1 MLLDAAVLA
10 VVVGLLARG
19 RLTRLPEL
27 NLKAVWVFVAAAVV
41 QIGLLALAA
50 KEVALPN
57 AVAPALYVTSFAL
70 VLSGLWLNRRLP
82 GVWLVLLGVL
92 MNFVVIVA
100 NGGSMPV
107 DRELALQAG
116 DEKLVAMLD
125 SPDYVGHMPATEH
138 TRLRPLGDV
147 LRLPML
153 IPRPRFFSPGSMGDV
168 LITVGACWLI
178 LVGMGAFGLRHA
190 GVRSEAETSEP

>member
-10 VVVGLLARG
+10 VVIGLLGGG
-19 RLTRLPEL
+19 RLTRLSEL
-27 NLKAVWVFVAAAVV
+27 DLRAVGVFLAAAAI
-41 QIGLLALAA
+41 QIGLLAMAA
-50 KEVALPN
+50 KAVPLPRG
-57 AVAPALYVTSFAL
+57 AAAALYVASFGL
-70 VLSGLWLNRRLP
+70 VLIGLWLNRRLP

-107 DRELALQAG
+107 DRDLALQAG

-125 SPDYVGHMPATEH
+125 SPDYVGHMPATES

-178 LVGMGAFGLRHA
+178 LVGMGAFGLRQ
-190 GVRSEAETSEP
+190 GEVPGEAEVVEP

>member
-10 VVVGLLARG
+10 VLIGLLVGG

-27 NLKAVWVFVAAAVV
+27 ALRAVWVFITAAVV
-41 QIGLLALAA
+41 QIGLLVIAA
-50 KEVALPN
+50 KGVALPN
-57 AVAPALYVTSFAL
+57 GVAPALYVVSFAL
-70 VLSGLWLNRRLP
+70 VLLGLWLNRRLP

-107 DRELALQAG
+107 DRDLAVRAG

-125 SPDYVGHMPATEH
+125 SPDYVGHMPATES

-178 LVGMGAFGLRHA
+178 LVGMGAFGLRQ
-190 GVRSEAETSEP
+190 GEVPGEAEVVEP